1 MSAISFVLFSFYEVM
16 AAVMSRAQLEIK
28 DTSVKTT
35 VPNDPIARLMYYFD
49 CICTCIE
56 PDDDNTIRRLRDYKN
71 YSRLTSEEEAKLIA
85 ICEALS
91 PDKVKK
97 VIFHEVKNCG
107 SFSNKFVEIKAVKT
121 DVVVTESFFIGGQ
134 WRKIVKLMYFQ
145 KHWMVSSYHQPFIS
159 LRRRHH
165 PAVHKKSS
173 CSIQ

>member
-1 MSAISFVLFSFYEVM
+1 M

-28 DTSVKTT
+28 DTSVKVT
-35 VPNDPIARLMYYFD
+35 VSNDPIARLMYYFN

-56 PDDDNTIRRLRDYKN
+56 PDDDYTIRRLRDYKN

-85 ICEALS
+85 ICEALG
-91 PDKVKK
+91 PGKVKK
-97 VIFHEVKNCG
+97 VIFHEVKDCG
-107 SFSNKFVEIKAVKT
+107 GLSNKFFEIKAVKT

-134 WRKIVKLMYFQ
+134 WRKIVKVMFFQ
-145 KHWMVSSYHQPFIS
+145 KHWMVNNYYQPFIS
-159 LRRRHH
+159 LRKRHH